1 MANRRM
7 FSLKIIDTDSFLDMP
22 VSARELYFQLSMR
35 ADDDGF
41 ISNPKRIIKMIGSSD
56 DDIKVLFGKQYII
69 PFESGVCVVK
79 HWKIHNYIQKDR
91 YQETECIEEK
101 NRLTEVNSKYEKD
114 ECIQNVS
121 KMDTQVRIGKVR
133 KGKNTDD
140 FFKKFWES
148 YPKKVGKP
156 VAEKSFKKL
165 KPTESLLKEI
175 LQGLNKYKETEQWQK
190 DNGQFIPNPATFL
203 NQQRWEDQV
212 EIEEEVEIPDY
223 AKNFNNK

>member
-7 FSLKIIDTDSFLDMP
+7 FSLKIIDTDNFLDMP

-41 ISNPKRIIKMIGSSD
+41 ISNPKRIIKMVGSSD
-56 DDIKVLFGKQYII
+56 DDMKVLLGKQYII

-101 NRLTEVNSKYEKD
+101 NKLTEVNNKYEKD

-121 KMDTQVRIGKVR
+121 KLDTQVRIGKVR
-133 KGKNTDD
+133 KGKNIDTL
-140 FFKKFWES
+140 FEKFWNN

-156 VAEKSFKKL
+156 A
-165 KPTESLLKEI
+165 
-175 LQGLNKYKETEQWQK
+175 
-190 DNGQFIPNPATFL
+190 A
-203 NQQRWEDQV
+203 
-212 EIEEEVEIPDY
+212 
-223 AKNFNNK
+223 